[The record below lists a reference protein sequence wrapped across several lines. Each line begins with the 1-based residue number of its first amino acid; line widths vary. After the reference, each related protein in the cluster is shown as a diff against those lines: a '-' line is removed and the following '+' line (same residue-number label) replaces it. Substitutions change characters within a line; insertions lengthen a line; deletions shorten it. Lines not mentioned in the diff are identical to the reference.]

1 MKIRTKLLLMM
12 SLMAILPLILLA
24 SILSKTSIDS
34 LFTSLEKEQKRALT
48 ASRGQK
54 KQQIEGYFKSIENQV
69 SAFQII

>member
-48 ASRGQK
+48 ASREQK